1 VVSEAFNDD
10 GTMPHTIWYDQ
21 PGIGG
26 IGAGAGI
33 NYIQQALRGQPT
45 RRRSCF
51 TTITMRKSCTGN
63 PTRSMPWPE
72 ISRSA
77 VCRSTASVSRPSLKF
92 DDPAKLASYAK
103 NLERFATLGLELDIR
118 LGDSSPASFGAQAKL
133 YGEITALCVQQPT
146 CKLVQ
151 TWGFTDKHSWIPNF
165 YKGRQGWALL
175 WDDKYRKKPAY
186 SAVHDALTQ

>member
-1 VVSEAFNDD
+1 LFYN
-10 GTMPHTIWYDQ
+10 HYDAEELHRKSDAIYAMARDFKKRGV
-21 PGIGG
+21 PLDGIGF
-26 IGAGAGI
+26 
-33 NYIQQALRGQPT
+33 QT
-45 RRRSCF
+45 H
-51 TTITMRKSCTGN
+51 
-63 PTRSMPWPE
+63 
-72 ISRSA
+72 IS
-77 VCRSTASVSRPSLKF
+77 LMF